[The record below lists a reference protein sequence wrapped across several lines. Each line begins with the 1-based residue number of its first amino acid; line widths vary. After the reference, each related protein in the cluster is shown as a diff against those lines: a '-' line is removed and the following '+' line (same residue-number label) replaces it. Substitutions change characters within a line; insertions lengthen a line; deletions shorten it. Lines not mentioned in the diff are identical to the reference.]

1 MYKYND
7 DGMKIIISPDI
18 TTYCYVDDKDNM
30 VDITDQ
36 IPYRLREFVKRMK
49 LPNAKMAFMSTLLGL
64 KDAEIIS
71 NKLVS
76 IKSPTM
82 IVWGENDPVIPVKYA
97 ESFVSAI
104 NDCRFV
110 KMLDCGH
117 TPYVDNPDTFSN
129 IVLEFLK

>member
-49 LPNAKMAFMSTLLGL
+49 FIFDDKIIIDRSYTEKENEDIYEYIIEKAYETKDFCFKKTRFKSRHKEKLLIAF
-64 KDAEIIS
+64 
-71 NKLVS
+71 NKLFFD
-76 IKSPTM
+76 K
-82 IVWGENDPVIPVKYA
+82 
-97 ESFVSAI
+97 F
-104 NDCRFV
+104 
-110 KMLDCGH
+110 
-117 TPYVDNPDTFSN
+117 DNR
-129 IVLEFLK
+129 